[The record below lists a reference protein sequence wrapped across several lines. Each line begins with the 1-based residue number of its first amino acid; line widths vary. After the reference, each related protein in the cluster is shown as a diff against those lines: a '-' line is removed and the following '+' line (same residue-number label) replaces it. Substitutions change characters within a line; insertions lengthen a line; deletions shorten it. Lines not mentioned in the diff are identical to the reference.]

1 MVLPEPPGPTSRTIA
16 QHSSGYARKRGLL
29 PPSVYHRAD
38 QFDRQTRV
46 SPSDAAPGVIWPVNI
61 SNGDYTVMWVAP
73 ECPSTDCAKE
83 RSCYYIR
90 NGCMEPLTPAVF
102 HILLSL
108 VDGEKHGYGIMQE
121 VAARTG
127 NALIMGPGTLYGTL
141 KRMLAAGLVEECGER
156 SDPRMDISAGG
167 IIASLDL
174 DGGPPGLKLK
184 GWRRW
189 SKPREQNLCCRHPQ
203 RA

>member
-1 MVLPEPPGPTSRTIA
+1 
-16 QHSSGYARKRGLL
+16 
-29 PPSVYHRAD
+29 
-38 QFDRQTRV
+38 
-46 SPSDAAPGVIWPVNI
+46 
-61 SNGDYTVMWVAP
+61 
-73 ECPSTDCAKE
+73 
-83 RSCYYIR
+83 
-90 NGCMEPLTPAVF
+90 MEPLTPAVF

-156 SDPRMDISAGG
+156 PTPGWTISAGG

-174 DGGPPGLKLK
+174 DGGPPGLKPK

-189 SKPREQNLCCRHPQ
+189 SKPREQNLCCGTLSAPRS
-203 RA
+203 